1 MQYNEGLELAN
12 INQIDSNLFNNRILS
27 LDSNIIDIFGLCYCC
42 QERTDLRSPC
52 ICRTHICDSCLITYV
67 KYNDKCTICNS
78 ELDIYIPTPTS
89 TLGRNTSFSFSLSSD
104 DVDYYN
110 NNHAYINLKLIIK
123 FIFGIISTFYL
134 LILFNYVGM
143 IGNYYLWRIP
153 NSIELNIN
161 YEVILAII
169 IKL

>member
-89 TLGRNTSFSFSLSSD
+89 TLGRNTSFSFSGKPPRVL
-104 DVDYYN
+104 V
-110 NNHAYINLKLIIK
+110 IRTTR
-123 FIFGIISTFYL
+123 ISFHSHRA
-134 LILFNYVGM
+134 ILV
-143 IGNYYLWRIP
+143 IP
-153 NSIELNIN
+153 CCGR
-161 YEVILAII
+161 
-169 IKL
+169 